1 MWRFDQGR
9 LGYYSFDQIRKHAKF
24 AVANDLAAAGHA
36 DLGAATG
43 IGYPPIKVGY
53 EQPWRNYG
61 RTFRLMR
68 IVTQPGGRN
77 TPAVPTTVAHLLAQD
92 GQVTSDDFFH
102 FWAQSFT
109 DPDPAFSQEWE
120 PTTDPKFPLVFA
132 LKFLLIRANSGIDTS
147 SYEEIIAAYS
157 QTGFNGD
164 EDVSAFFKIASK
176 AWTLPGNLT
185 NAERDLVRQARESI
199 LVLSPLSYLNFNSK
213 DVTVSLNVDFSSIFG
228 SLNGIRDI
236 GADDRE
242 SELVGLADLFAS
254 SIADLDLE
262 QSSSLFDET
271 VEAGFTEGTR
281 VEKTHIVLE
290 RNSAIRKAFFDR
302 NPTTTCDFCDRDTNN
317 EFPWSDRVLDI
328 HHVLPLCSGTR
339 SDKDGTV
346 LGDLVAVCPTCHRA
360 VHRFYTQWLKAKGKK
375 DFADAEEA
383 RAVYDEARNLRNDT

>member
-24 AVANDLAAAGHA
+24 AVDVDLAAATH
-36 DLGAATG
+36 DKLKAATG
-43 IGYPPIKVGY
+43 ISYPSGGYVR
-53 EQPWRNYG
+53 PWRNYG

-109 DPDPAFSQEWE
+109 DPDPAFSKEWE

-132 LKFLLIRANSGIDTS
+132 LKFMLIRANSGVGTS
-147 SYEEIIAAYS
+147 SYDEIIAAYIES
-157 QTGFNGD
+157 GFNGD
-164 EDVSAFFKIASK
+164 EDASAFFNIANK
-176 AWTLPGNLT
+176 AWALPTHLT
-185 NAERDLVRQARESI
+185 KAEKDLVRQARESI
-199 LVLSPLSYLNFNSK
+199 LVLSPLSYLNLNSK
-213 DVTVSLNVDFSSIFG
+213 DVTVSLSVDFSMTFE

-236 GADDRE
+236 GAKDRE
-242 SELVGLADLFAS
+242 NELAGLADLFAS

-262 QSSSLFDET
+262 QSTSLLDET
-271 VEAGFTEGTR
+271 IEAGFTEGTR

-290 RNSAIRKAFFDR
+290 RNSAIRKAFFDKY
-302 NPTTTCDFCDRDTNN
+302 PTADCDFCKRDTNT
-317 EFPWSDRVLDI
+317 EFPWSERVLDI

-339 SDKDGTV
+339 SDDEGTI
-346 LGDLVAVCPTCHRA
+346 LSDLVAVCPTCHRA
-360 VHRFYTQWLKAKGKK
+360 VHRFYTKWLKEQGRK
-375 DFADAEEA
+375 DFADAAEA
-383 RAVYDEARNLRNDT
+383 RAVYDEAKNMRNDA